1 MTTSRQAR
9 RRRRRHYQTLAHQHQ
24 HQRHRA
30 QARVEPVHRVDD
42 LYAKGVGWT
51 AIVVLVLVA
60 IVLAASL

>member
-9 RRRRRHYQTLAHQHQ
+9 RRRRRHYQTLAHQ

-42 LYAKGVGWT
+42 LYAKGVGLT
-51 AIVVLVLVA
+51 AIVLLVLVA